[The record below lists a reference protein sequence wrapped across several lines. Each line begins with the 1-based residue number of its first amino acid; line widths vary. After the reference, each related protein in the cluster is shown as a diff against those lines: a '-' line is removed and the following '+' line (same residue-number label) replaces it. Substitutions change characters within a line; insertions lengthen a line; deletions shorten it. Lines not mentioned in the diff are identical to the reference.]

1 MSDKVR
7 YSSGVI
13 WEDLVGYSRA
23 VKIDDRILISGTTS
37 IVDGKIIGDG
47 DPYLQTKTIIDKLK
61 TVLHQAGSRLED
73 IVRLRVYVTDISKW
87 EEIGKAHG
95 EFFKEIKPAA
105 SMIEVKGLINPELLV
120 EIEVTAV
127 LSEDK

>member
-1 MSDKVR
+1 MSNRVK

-23 VKIDDRILISGTTS
+23 VKIYDRILISGTTS

-73 IVRLRVYVTDISKW
+73 IVRLRVYVTDILRW
-87 EEIGKAHG
+87 EEVGRALG
-95 EFFKEIKPAA
+95 ESFKKIKPAQTLVA
-105 SMIEVKGLINPELLV
+105 VSALVDPKMMV
-120 EIEVTAV
+120 EIEAEAV
-127 LSEDK
+127 IS

>member
-1 MSDKVR
+1 MSDRVK

-47 DPYLQTKTIIDKLK
+47 DPYLQTKTIIDKLE
-61 TVLHQAGSRLED
+61 TVLHQAESNLED

-87 EEIGKAHG
+87 EEVGRALG
-95 EFFKEIKPAA
+95 ESFKKIKPAQTLVGVSA
-105 SMIEVKGLINPELLV
+105 LVDPKMMV
-120 EIEVTAV
+120 EIEAEAV
-127 LSEDK
+127 IS